1 MILAVP
7 ILLKVDGLFI
17 INIINLDLVDRDI
30 GVAGRTAGLQIQI
43 NGAAYLSDQFICFC
57 VSGKI
62 VIVRITVSTK
72 LTTTSA
78 NVITVIRFFFMIDL
92 SNYLKILN

>member
-43 NGAAYLSDQFICFC
+43 NGAAYLSDQFICFLC
-57 VSGKI
+57 LRQNRDRQDHGEYQ
-62 VIVRITVSTK
+62 
-72 LTTTSA
+72 
-78 NVITVIRFFFMIDL
+78 ID
-92 SNYLKILN
+92 NHEC

>member
-17 INIINLDLVDRDI
+17 GILALLVALPDSRSRSMALHTLVI
-30 GVAGRTAGLQIQI
+30 SSFA
-43 NGAAYLSDQFICFC
+43 FC

>member
-17 INIINLDLVDRDI
+17 INIINLDLVDWDI
-30 GVAGRTAGLQIQI
+30 GVAGRTAGLRSRSMALHTLVISSF
-43 NGAAYLSDQFICFC
+43 AFC

-62 VIVRITVSTK
+62 VIVRM
-72 LTTTSA
+72 
-78 NVITVIRFFFMIDL
+78 R
-92 SNYLKILN
+92 